1 MFKRAIEDIHL
12 LLYSSLVI
20 LTLSVLLFLS
30 LLNGNITSITYA
42 ASLWS
47 GIVLSCIGS
56 SMFVVALKRLQ
67 KKHWF
72 YTMIV
77 LGIIIR
83 LIVAIQP
90 KGTLDLIGWE
100 ITGRLVLEGKDFYE
114 TGSVSFTPI
123 WPWITGG
130 MTFLSDLLNIPF
142 YFMIRMPILL
152 SDILLVFILRSISS
166 KYSGSGND
174 QILPGTLLYFLNPLT
189 LLATVYHPQFG
200 VITFLFLLFGFRIM
214 ERNKNDL
221 TLGSSVVFALATSI
235 KHFTVPVLIA
245 LFFYTKNNLWR
256 ILLPVIVALTFILL
270 VMPYYFKF
278 SLTADSL
285 VFSYMGMSM
294 FGLWSMLFDSHPTL
308 VIALFQY
315 KRLFVIITFL
325 ICSIV
330 VLFAKKRGKSVVE
343 ATQLS
348 FLTFMLLTPGWGIQY
363 LLWLL
368 PFGILINK
376 TNTQIILFS
385 SFATLY
391 YSKFLYGNWPI
402 NPEIFMPP
410 LYFIMIWLFFK
421 IYTNK

>member
-12 LLYSSLVI
+12 LLYSSLLI

-56 SMFVVALKRLQ
+56 SMLVITLKRSNY
-67 KKHWF
+67 KYWF
-72 YTMIV
+72 NAMIV

-83 LIVAIQP
+83 LIIAIQP
-90 KGTLDLIGWE
+90 KGTLDLVRWE

-114 TGSVSFTPI
+114 TSIISFTPI

-130 MTFLSDLLNIPF
+130 MTFLSDLLNIPS

-166 KYSGSGND
+166 KYSGSGNE

-200 VITFLFLLFGFRIM
+200 VITFLFLLLGFKIM

-235 KHFTVPVLIA
+235 KHFTVPVLIT

-308 VIALFQY
+308 VTALFQY

-410 LYFIMIWLFFK
+410 LYFIMIWWFFK